1 MNCVPLAKHAWR
13 FAWHLGRTARPSQAS
28 LLRLSRF
35 SARKRVRSAPRLL
48 IEHTAGEDF
57 LQHATHISAFC
68 RF

>member
-35 SARKRVRSAPRLL
+35 SAVNESDLL
-48 IEHTAGEDF
+48 QGY
-57 LQHATHISAFC
+57 
-68 RF
+68 